1 MKIEKISQPPQK
13 GDNDKEEI
21 KNRESLI
28 AEQKTKKQA
37 VILLIILIVAWI
49 LMAVVIFIIPALA
62 DITKFGAIVVAVFF
76 VDTVK
81 KLL

>member
-37 VILLIILIVAWI
+37 VILLIILVIAWI
-49 LMAVVIFIIPALA
+49 LMAVIILTVPALT
-62 DITKFGAIVVAVFF
+62 DIIKFFSIVVAIFF
-76 VDTVK
+76 VDTIK